1 MPFGDIIKEDYN
13 ELVCPCVVKVFF
25 INLWP
30 SKSNAS
36 FAL

>member
-1 MPFGDIIKEDYN
+1 MPFGDIIIEDYN
-13 ELVCPCVVKVFF
+13 ELVCPCVVKVY